1 MELFF
6 EEKTQN
12 LGKNI
17 VNTYQVLRRG
27 LERAVG
33 IWGERGLKWPLRR
46 STNVKGRAGRGGG
59 AFSYFPQGV
68 GIGGND
74 KETPV
79 AEQRLGAV
87 GPSGAKDLRLAGV
100 SGMPGSSSKNYAE
113 GLEVSL
119 GIRQEGSCGQVEQA
133 GPGPQ
138 SQDQCIPCT
147 VLPLI
152 LAMGAAGHQ
161 SPEVSARP
169 CLFPRLLQL
178 QPLGF
183 SVTSAPST
191 EPGARVPAGGDRDQT
206 RGCSVRTAG
215 K

>member
-1 MELFF
+1 MAP
-6 EEKTQN
+6 EK
-12 LGKNI
+12 
-17 VNTYQVLRRG
+17 VNKCKRTC
-27 LERAVG
+27 
-33 IWGERGLKWPLRR
+33 WK
-46 STNVKGRAGRGGG
+46 GGG

-74 KETPV
+74 KETAV

-215 K
+215 KRACPFCFSRGSGDLRPPSLRRWGVVQT